1 MRHIDCECGF
11 VVWGVTDDEL
21 VINAQ
26 HHARAAHD
34 IEITRE
40 QVLALPIIEEAT
52 T

>member
-1 MRHIDCECGF
+1 MRRIDCECGF

-21 VINAQ
+21 VDNAQ

-34 IEITRE
+34 IDITRE